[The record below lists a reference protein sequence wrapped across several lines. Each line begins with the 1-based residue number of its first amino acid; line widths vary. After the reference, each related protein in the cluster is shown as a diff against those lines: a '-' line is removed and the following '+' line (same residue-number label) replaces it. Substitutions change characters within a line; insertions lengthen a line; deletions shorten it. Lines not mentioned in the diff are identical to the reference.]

1 MVDQTLIL
9 FFDSDNGK
17 FATVIY
23 FKILILLVDHSTVFF
38 IVQQVELI
46 SCFVKLIEQK
56 LRQDLPR
63 MEDNDHIF
71 GRTIDEL
78 IIFSKQL
85 NLIVPDLYEN
95 HPKLS
100 PLFDIFSDTQNYKRF
115 LNIERNRKFK
125 KKFLSY

>member
-1 MVDQTLIL
+1 M
-9 FFDSDNGK
+9 
-17 FATVIY
+17 
-23 FKILILLVDHSTVFF
+23 
-38 IVQQVELI
+38 
-46 SCFVKLIEQK
+46 IEQK

-95 HPKLS
+95 HPELS